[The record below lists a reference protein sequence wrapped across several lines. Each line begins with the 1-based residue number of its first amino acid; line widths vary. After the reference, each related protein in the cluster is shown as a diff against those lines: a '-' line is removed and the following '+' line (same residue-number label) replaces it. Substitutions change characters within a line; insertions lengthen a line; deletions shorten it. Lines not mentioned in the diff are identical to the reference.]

1 MGRNRCLGPDNRDRN
16 ADGLVSNRLSGL
28 GIACLGIAV
37 AATAFLGPLGV
48 GWMTFRLSDNAV
60 TQFKGGEIVSLG
72 VVAPLLILAGWL
84 WIRGHPLAAPLAIG
98 PALYTCYTYTTA
110 VLGQEP
116 TLYDGNVEKFYPL
129 LTALVLVGGITAYA
143 AWGRLSRSPAAIRLH
158 PPQRMLAWAF
168 IILGAFFA
176 LTWASQVR
184 LVYIGEA
191 PEDYQ
196 TGPSLFWLIKF
207 LDFAI
212 CIPVL
217 IATGLGLRRASLTAR
232 KASFA
237 VAGFATCL
245 ICAVFAMAIAMQVTD
260 DPSASV
266 ILLVASGI
274 GTTIIAGMTVRL
286 MHVFWESGEGQ
297 SGS

>member
-1 MGRNRCLGPDNRDRN
+1 MGPRDWRRTAN
-16 ADGLVSNRLSGL
+16 PRVSDRQTGV
-28 GIACLGIAV
+28 GIAGFGIAIAV
-37 AATAFLGPLGV
+37 TAIIGPLGFD
-48 GWMTFRLSDNAV
+48 WMTFRVSDDAV

-72 VVAPLLILAGWL
+72 VVAPLLVLAGWL
-84 WIRGHPLAAPLAIG
+84 WSRGHGLAAPLAIG
-98 PALYTCYTYTTA
+98 PALYACYTYTTA

-116 TLYDGNVEKFYPL
+116 TLYPGNVEKFYPL
-129 LTALVLVGGITAYA
+129 LTGLVLAGGITAFV
-143 AWGRLSRSPAAIRLH
+143 AWDRLSRSPIAARPH
-158 PPQRMLAWAF
+158 PPQRALAWSF
-168 IILGAFFA
+168 IVLGAFFA
-176 LTWASQVR
+176 LTWAAQVR

-191 PEDYQ
+191 PDAYK

-217 IATGLGLRRASLTAR
+217 IATGIGLHRASPTAR

-245 ICAVFAMAIAMQVTD
+245 IGAVFAMAIALQVTD

-266 ILLVASGI
+266 VLLVATGI
-274 GTTIIAGMTVRL
+274 ATVIIAGLTVRL
-286 MHVFWESGEGQ
+286 MQTWRQTDKGHGES
-297 SGS
+297 

>member
-1 MGRNRCLGPDNRDRN
+1 M
-16 ADGLVSNRLSGL
+16 SNRLTGL
-28 GIACLGIAV
+28 AIACFGLAV
-37 AATAFLGPLGV
+37 AITALIGPLGIE
-48 GWMTFRLSDNAV
+48 WMTFRLSDDAI
-60 TQFKGGEIVSLG
+60 TQFKGGEIISLG

-84 WIRGHPLAAPLAIG
+84 WIGGHALAAPLAIG
-98 PALYTCYTYTTA
+98 PALYICYTYTTA

-129 LTALVLVGGITAYA
+129 LTTLVLAGGITAYA
-143 AWGRLSRSPAAIRLH
+143 AWGRLSRSPGSTRPH
-158 PPQRMLAWAF
+158 PPQRWLAWAF
-168 IILGAFFA
+168 IMLGAFFA

-184 LVYIGEA
+184 LVYIGDA
-191 PEDYQ
+191 PDDYE

-207 LDFAI
+207 LDFGI

-217 IATGLGLRRASLTAR
+217 IATGIGLHKASPTAR

-245 ICAVFAMAIAMQVTD
+245 IGAVFSMAIAMQITD

-266 ILLVASGI
+266 VLLVATGI
-274 GTTIIAGMTVRL
+274 GTAIIAGMTVRL
-286 MHVFWESGEGQ
+286 MQALWQAGEEQ